1 MLAPEPET
9 PPMRLL
15 LPAALLIAAT
25 PLAAQDLQPVD
36 PLPEGALAILS
47 ETEAP
52 EFVLG
57 WQGDLDGDGDA
68 DLLAQGAYTAG
79 DGGNAAVLRQ
89 MVLRRDGESWTIWQE
104 FVAPDGIKSA
114 RLDTTAAGR
123 ELVLTLFSYQPDDP
137 HCCPSGSSEMRL
149 PLK

>member
-1 MLAPEPET
+1 
-9 PPMRLL
+9 MRLL

-25 PLAAQDLQPVD
+25 PLAAQDQQPLD
-36 PLPEGALAILS
+36 PLPEAVLAILS
-47 ETEAP
+47 QAEAP

-68 DLLAQGAYTAG
+68 DLLTQAAYAEG
-79 DGGNAAVLRQ
+79 GGGNTAVLRQ
-89 MVLRRDGESWTIWQE
+89 MVLRREGESWTIWQE

-123 ELVLTLFSYQPDDP
+123 ELVLTVFSYQPDDP
-137 HCCPSGSSEMRL
+137 HCCPSGTSEMRL

>member
-1 MLAPEPET
+1 
-9 PPMRLL
+9 MRLL

-25 PLAAQDLQPVD
+25 PLAAQDLQPLD
-36 PLPEGALAILS
+36 PLPEAVLAILS
-47 ETEAP
+47 QAEAP

-57 WQGDLDGDGDA
+57 WQSDLDGDGDA
-68 DLLAQGAYTAG
+68 DLLTQAAYAEG
-79 DGGNAAVLRQ
+79 GGNTAVLRQ
-89 MVLRRDGESWTIWQE
+89 MVLRREGESWTVWQE

-123 ELVLTLFSYQPDDP
+123 ELVLTVFSYQPDDP
-137 HCCPSGSSEMRL
+137 HCCPSGTSEMRL

>member
-1 MLAPEPET
+1 
-9 PPMRLL
+9 MRLL

-25 PLAAQDLQPVD
+25 PLAAQDLQPLD
-36 PLPEGALAILS
+36 PLPEAVLAILS
-47 ETEAP
+47 QAEAP

-68 DLLAQGAYTAG
+68 DLLTQAAYAEG
-79 DGGNAAVLRQ
+79 GGNTAVLRQ
-89 MVLRRDGESWTIWQE
+89 MVLRREGESWTVWQE

-123 ELVLTLFSYQPDDP
+123 ELVLTVFSYQPDDP
-137 HCCPSGSSEMRL
+137 HCCPSGTSEMRL

>member
-1 MLAPEPET
+1 
-9 PPMRLL
+9 MRLL

-36 PLPEGALAILS
+36 PPPEAVLAILS
-47 ETEAP
+47 QTEAP

-68 DLLAQGAYTAG
+68 DLLTQAAYAEAG
-79 DGGNAAVLRQ
+79 GGNTAVLRQ
-89 MVLRRDGESWTIWQE
+89 MVLRREGESWTVWQE

-114 RLDTTAAGR
+114 MLGTGAAGS
-123 ELVLTLFSYQPDDP
+123 ELVLTVFSYQPDDP
-137 HCCPSGSSEMRL
+137 HCCPSGTSEMRL